1 MTTTSSLLAKL
12 IPNKSSSAPLVYRH
26 QRVVPRSD
34 GPWAISQSLVVHS
47 SPRTA
52 WSSKIN
58 CKYCPRKKAKKS
70 PKNEVSRFGM
80 MNSFSTIST
89 TSLRGTRR
97 YPTSLDQLL
106 ISSSSKFGLWQPP
119 PSSPSQDQ
127 RQKAAAQ
134 YQDYHCTT
142 VEQCSHV
149 SSLRSRH

>member
-1 MTTTSSLLAKL
+1 MTTTSLLLVKQ
-12 IPNKSSSAPLVYRH
+12 IPNKSSSAPLVHRH

-34 GPWAISQSLVVHS
+34 RPWAISQSLVVHS
-47 SPRTA
+47 GPRTA
-52 WSSKIN
+52 WSSKI
-58 CKYCPRKKAKKS
+58 KYCPRKKTKKS
-70 PKNEVSRFGM
+70 PKNEVRLFGM
-80 MNSFSTIST
+80 MNCFST
-89 TSLRGTRR
+89 TSTTSPRGTRR